1 MCKSTAFTGNRA
13 CFSEYDSIVA
23 QFEINVN
30 TYYLFYGSVNTAFIS
45 PESQTSL
52 INNGREK
59 KNKKVKD
66 MVTEK
71 PQKLTCL
78 FETCRIITC

>member
-59 KNKKVKD
+59 KIR
-66 MVTEK
+66 
-71 PQKLTCL
+71 KLRTWL
-78 FETCRIITC
+78 LKNLKNLHAYSKHVE